1 MIPTDFTIAT
11 VDWNN
16 DAEREACRA
25 VREQVFIVEQNV
37 PREDEW
43 DDLDAA
49 SRHVLAR
56 DLAGNPIG
64 TGRLV
69 PPRIA
74 AHGGAAHESNASG
87 FDSAQA
93 SPDLRR
99 TRRVEDGQDGPA
111 SESAMIG
118 RMAVLRDWRGKHVG
132 EAIMHLLIEQ
142 AGALGYRELGMHA
155 QSHALPFYE
164 KFGFAKYGD
173 EFEECAISHFHMRRE
188 LEPAVAPERAPL
200 PPRPD
205 VRNVAVESRDQA
217 LDETLRLIGTAK
229 RELCI
234 YTRVL
239 DPDLFESEAALEA
252 LKRVAI
258 SGRGASIRILVQDP
272 HAVAAR
278 GHRLLPLAQRLTSV
292 FALRTPVQDD
302 DLHYP
307 SAFLLNDVR
316 GYYFRVLGNRFEGE
330 AVNYAPGRHAQ
341 LLEYFNQVWER
352 SEISEDLR
360 QLAL

>member
-16 DAEREACRA
+16 NAEREACRA
-25 VREQVFIVEQNV
+25 VREQVFIVEQAV

-43 DDLDAA
+43 DNLDAA

-56 DLAGNPIG
+56 DDAGNPIG

-74 AHGGAAHESNASG
+74 THAGTVRESDSSG
-87 FDSAQA
+87 YDSA
-93 SPDLRR
+93 
-99 TRRVEDGQDGPA
+99 
-111 SESAMIG
+111 AMIG
-118 RMAVLRDWRGKHVG
+118 RMAVLRDWRGRHVG

-142 AGALGYRELGMHA
+142 ARALGYRELEMHA
-155 QSHALPFYE
+155 QTHALPFYE
-164 KFGFAKYGD
+164 RFGFVKYGD
-173 EFEECAISHFHMRRE
+173 EFEECAIRHFHMRRT
-188 LEPAVAPERAPL
+188 LEPSAAPERAPL
-200 PPRPD
+200 PPRPE
-205 VRNVAVESRDQA
+205 VRSVAVESREQA
-217 LDETLRLIGTAK
+217 VAETLRLIGEAK
-229 RELCI
+229 REFCF
-234 YTRVL
+234 YTRAL
-239 DPDLFESEAALEA
+239 DPDLFESETVLEA

-258 SGRGASIRILVQDP
+258 SGRGASIRILVQNP
-272 HAVAAR
+272 LAVAAR
-278 GHRLLPLAQRLTSV
+278 RHRLLPLAQRLTSV

-302 DLHYP
+302 DLQYP
-307 SAFLLNDVR
+307 SAFLVNDVR

-352 SEISEDLR
+352 SEISEELR

>member
-43 DDLDAA
+43 DDLDAT

-56 DLAGNPIG
+56 DLVGNPIG
-64 TGRLV
+64 TGRLT
-69 PPRIA
+69 PERK
-74 AHGGAAHESNASG
+74 
-87 FDSAQA
+87 
-93 SPDLRR
+93 
-99 TRRVEDGQDGPA
+99 
-111 SESAMIG
+111 IG
-118 RMAVLRDWRGKHVG
+118 RMAVLRDWRGRHVG

-142 AGALGYRELGMHA
+142 ARALGYRELEMHA
-155 QSHALPFYE
+155 QSHALTFYE
-164 KFGFAKYGD
+164 KFGFVKYGD
-173 EFEECAISHFHMRRE
+173 EFEECAIRHFHMRRK
-188 LEPAVAPERAPL
+188 LEPTAGPERAPL
-200 PPRPD
+200 PPRPG
-205 VRNVAVESRDQA
+205 VRSVAVESREQA
-217 LDETLRLIGTAK
+217 LTETLRLIGEAK

-234 YTRVL
+234 YTRAL
-239 DPDLFESEAALEA
+239 DPDLFESETVLEA

-272 HAVAAR
+272 RAVAAR

-292 FALRTPVQDD
+292 FVLRTPVQDD
-302 DLHYP
+302 DLQYP